1 MLYTHSFRSLF
12 ARVIKCVR
20 MYMHSSRSLSLRT
33 RFVRGC
39 IVACYNSQTHETTT
53 TCTNW
58 SHAYV
63 VNMGRLTIHERLR
76 VITLF
81 SRGHS
86 VSSIRERLAEENVSI
101 SLKGLYNLLKKYR
114 EKQIILS
121 RLTPSKKASDN
132 WHTAIC
138 TCAPFPICT
147 CLVHFDCS

>member
-1 MLYTHSFRSLF
+1 MRS
-12 ARVIKCVR
+12 K
-20 MYMHSSRSLSLRT
+20 
-33 RFVRGC
+33 RGC
-39 IVACYNSQTHETTT
+39 IVARYNSQTHETTA

-114 EKQIILS
+114 EKQIIVDLPHQRRRRIIGTLLYARVPLFRS
-121 RLTPSKKASDN
+121 
-132 WHTAIC
+132 
-138 TCAPFPICT
+138 
-147 CLVHFDCS
+147 VHV

>member
-1 MLYTHSFRSLF
+1 MRS
-12 ARVIKCVR
+12 K
-20 MYMHSSRSLSLRT
+20 
-33 RFVRGC
+33 RGC
-39 IVACYNSQTHETTT
+39 IVARYNSQTHETTA

-132 WHTAIC
+132 WHTATYMHVC
-138 TCAPFPICT
+138 PFSDLYMFSALRL
-147 CLVHFDCS
+147 LVTSVLILHGH

>member
-1 MLYTHSFRSLF
+1 MCVCTCTRPVPFLHALVSFSFYMRS
-12 ARVIKCVR
+12 KC
-20 MYMHSSRSLSLRT
+20 
-33 RFVRGC
+33 GC
-39 IVACYNSQTHETTT
+39 IVARYNSQTHETTA

-101 SLKGLYNLLKKYR
+101 NLKGLYNLLKKYR

-138 TCAPFPICT
+138 TCPPFPICT